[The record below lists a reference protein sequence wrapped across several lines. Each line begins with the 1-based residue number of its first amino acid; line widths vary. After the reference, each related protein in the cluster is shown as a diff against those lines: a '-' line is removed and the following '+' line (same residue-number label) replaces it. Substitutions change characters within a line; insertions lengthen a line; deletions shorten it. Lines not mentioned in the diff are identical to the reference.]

1 MNARSDHRAINTLF
15 FVLFIAGQ
23 VLFGPGGVEALSPEQ
38 VMSLKKAGV
47 SDRTI
52 QLMIRQEM
60 AAKDGTSDADVKEIR
75 DGNGQ
80 VTTVYSSGPSGR
92 SMGETEREEVEEAW
106 KMLQHNIIIDG
117 RR

>member
-1 MNARSDHRAINTLF
+1 MKKRDFLF
-15 FVLFIAGQ
+15 FLLFVAGRM
-23 VLFGPGGVEALSPEQ
+23 LFGPGCVDALSPEQ

-52 QLMIRQEM
+52 QLMIQQEM
-60 AAKDGTSDADVKEIR
+60 DAKDGEGNAGVKEIR

-80 VTTVYSSGPSGR
+80 VITVYSSGPPGR
-92 SMGETEREEVEEAW
+92 SPGETERENVDAAW
-106 KMLQHNIIIDG
+106 NMLQHIIIDG